1 MTMSNLE
8 SKRVISL
15 MSGTSCDSIDAG
27 LCEVF
32 PDMSVKLIKGI
43 NYKYP
48 EHIRAKIFQLFR
60 GEGGVKDICT
70 MNFAIGECFGDA
82 ANVLIEEFGKPD
94 FISSHGQTIY
104 HYPFDEK
111 LDGLNLKST
120 LQIGESSV
128 IAQKT
133 GCMTI
138 SNFREADIAYGGQGA
153 PVVCF
158 ADEKWWKGKC
168 SSLSGQH
175 MSQLSHES
183 EFFGHSDG
191 NQIINTQYNNKK
203 NYAIQ
208 NIGGISNVTVVSS
221 DFDTFGFDTGLGNI
235 MIDYCVRKLFNQDY
249 DKDGE
254 IARSG
259 VVSESWLE
267 CLLQDEYYFLEPPK
281 STGREY
287 FSIEYI
293 ENALKY
299 APSEPKDIIATA
311 TALTAKTIAQ
321 AYERFIYPQVG
332 IHEAVICGGGA
343 YNKTLMSMLRTYLPE
358 YIDLTTCEDYGISIN
373 YKEVMAFALLGY
385 CAYYGIPNNLPSC
398 TGAKKRVVM
407 GKISY

>member
-1 MTMSNLE
+1 
-8 SKRVISL
+8 

-32 PDMSVKLIKGI
+32 PDMRVELIKGI

-48 EHIRAKIFQLFR
+48 EHIRSKIFQLFM
-60 GEGGVKDICT
+60 GEGSIKDICQ
-70 MNFAIGECFGDA
+70 MNFAIGECFANA
-82 ANVLIEEFGKPD
+82 ANILIEEFGKPD

-104 HYPFDEK
+104 HYPFEEK
-111 LDGLNLKST
+111 IDNISLKST

-138 SNFREADIAYGGQGA
+138 SNFRESDIAQGGQGA
-153 PVVCF
+153 PLVCF
-158 ADEKWWKGKC
+158 ADEKWWGKC
-168 SSLSGQH
+168 SSLTGQH
-175 MSQLSHES
+175 PSQPSLNREGFSHS
-183 EFFGHSDG
+183 EGFSPKNLKDAQ
-191 NQIINTQYNNKK
+191 NDVKK

-208 NIGGISNVTVVSS
+208 NIGGISNVTVVSR

-235 MIDYCVRKLFNQDY
+235 MIDYCTQKFFSKPY

-254 IARSG
+254 IAKMG

-267 CLLQDEYYFLEPPK
+267 CLMQDEYYFIEPPK

-287 FSIEYI
+287 FNVQYI

-299 APSEPKDIIATA
+299 APSDPKDIIATV
-311 TALTAKTIAQ
+311 TALSAKTIAQ

-332 IHEAVICGGGA
+332 IHEAIICGGGA
-343 YNKTLMSMLRTYLPE
+343 YNKTLMNMLRTYLPNL
-358 YIDLTTCEDYGISIN
+358 IDLKTCEDYGISN
-373 YKEVMAFALLGY
+373 NFKEVMAFALLGY
-385 CAYYGIPNNLPSC
+385 CTYYGIPNNLPCC
-398 TGAKKRVVM
+398 TGARKRVVM
-407 GKISY
+407 GKITY